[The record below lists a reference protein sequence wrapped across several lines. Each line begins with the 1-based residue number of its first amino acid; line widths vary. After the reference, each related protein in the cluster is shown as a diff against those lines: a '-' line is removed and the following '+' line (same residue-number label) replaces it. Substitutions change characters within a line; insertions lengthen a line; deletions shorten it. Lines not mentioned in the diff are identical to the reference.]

1 MKYLDVNQ
9 FDERDEEIADA
20 LISLGMSRNAAR
32 MLVHLQNVDEAS
44 SRELE
49 KGTGLHQPEVSIAA
63 KNLKER
69 GWINMREVPKTGK
82 GRPYNMFSL
91 KIGFSEI
98 IDQLE
103 KEQENAVDEVRSR
116 IELLKK
122 L

>member
-1 MKYLDVNQ
+1 MKTIDVRQLD
-9 FDERDEEIADA
+9 EKDEEIADA
-20 LISLGMSRNAAR
+20 LISLGMSRNEAR
-32 MLVHLQNVDEAS
+32 MLTYLQNLSEATS
-44 SRELE
+44 VELE
-49 KGTGLHQPEVSIAA
+49 KSTGLHQPEVSVAA

-69 GWINMREVPKTGK
+69 DWIKEREEKKPKM
-82 GRPYNMFSL
+82 GRPYKVLSL

-103 KEQENAVDEVRSR
+103 KEQEKAVDEVRSR